1 MSDIIHDLKSNISV
15 ALALSPAVQAATK
28 SDATIIDLQGCAAA
42 AVIVNTG
49 AIVGAGDYTVSLSHG
64 DASDL
69 SAATTAAGD
78 DLIGSFPATL
88 AADSSYC
95 VGYRGGKRYVRV
107 VITKN
112 SGTSIAAG
120 AVVVKGGLALSGT
133 V

>member
-1 MSDIIHDLKSNISV
+1 MSDLKNNISA
-15 ALALSPAVQAATK
+15 ALALSPAVHSATK
-28 SDATIIDLQGCAAA
+28 ADASIIDLQGAGSAT
-42 AVIVNTG
+42 VIVNTG
-49 AIVGAGDYTVSLSHG
+49 AIAGAGDYTISLRHG

-69 SAATTAAGD
+69 SGDAAASGD
-78 DLIGSFPATL
+78 DLLGAFPATL
-88 AADSSYC
+88 AADTSYA

-120 AVVVKGGLALSGT
+120 AVIVKGHLSLAGA

>member
-1 MSDIIHDLKSNISV
+1 MSDLKNNIAAV
-15 ALALSPAVQAATK
+15 LALSPAVHAATK
-28 SDATIIDLQGCAAA
+28 ADATIIDLQGAGSAT
-42 AVIVNTG
+42 VIVNTG
-49 AIVGAGDYTVSLSHG
+49 AIAGSGDYTISLRHG

-69 SAATTAAGD
+69 TGDAAASGD
-78 DLIGSFPATL
+78 ELLGTFPATL
-88 AADSSYC
+88 AADSAYS

-120 AVVVKGGLALSGT
+120 AVIVKGHLALSGA

>member
-1 MSDIIHDLKSNISV
+1 MSDLKNNITAV
-15 ALALSPAVQAATK
+15 LALSPAVHSATK
-28 SDATIIDLQGCAAA
+28 ADASIIDLQGAGSAT
-42 AVIVNTG
+42 VIVNTG
-49 AIVGAGDYTVSLSHG
+49 AIAGSGDYTISLRHG

-69 SAATTAAGD
+69 SGDAAASGD
-78 DLIGSFPATL
+78 DLLGAFPATL
-88 AADSSYC
+88 AADTSYA

-120 AVVVKGGLALSGT
+120 AVIVKGHLALAGA

>member
-1 MSDIIHDLKSNISV
+1 MSELKNNIS
-15 ALALSPAVQAATK
+15 AVQALAPAVHSATK
-28 SDATIIDLQGCAAA
+28 ADAAIIDLQGAGSAT
-42 AVIVNTG
+42 VIVNTG
-49 AIVGAGDYTVSLSHG
+49 AIAGSGDYTISLRHG

-69 SAATTAAGD
+69 TGDAAASGD
-78 DLIGSFPATL
+78 ELLGTFPATL
-88 AADSSYC
+88 AADSAYS

-120 AVVVKGGLALSGT
+120 AVVVKGHLSLAGA

>member
-1 MSDIIHDLKSNISV
+1 MSDLKNNISA
-15 ALALSPAVQAATK
+15 ALALSPAVHSATK
-28 SDATIIDLQGCAAA
+28 ADAAIIDLQGAGSATV
-42 AVIVNTG
+42 VINTG
-49 AIVGAGDYTVSLSHG
+49 AIVGAGDYTISLRHG

-69 SAATTAAGD
+69 TGDAAASGD
-78 DLIGSFPATL
+78 ELLGTFPATL
-88 AADSSYC
+88 AADSAYS

-120 AVVVKGGLALSGT
+120 AVIVKGHLSLAGA

>member
-1 MSDIIHDLKSNISV
+1 MSDLKNNIAAV
-15 ALALSPAVQAATK
+15 LALSPAVHAATK
-28 SDATIIDLQGCAAA
+28 ADATIIDLQGAGSAT
-42 AVIVNTG
+42 VIVNTG
-49 AIVGAGDYTVSLSHG
+49 AIAGSGDYTISLRHG

-69 SAATTAAGD
+69 SGDAAASGD
-78 DLIGSFPATL
+78 DLLGAFPATL
-88 AADSSYC
+88 AADSSYA

-120 AVVVKGGLALSGT
+120 AVIVKGHLSLAGA

>member
-1 MSDIIHDLKSNISV
+1 MSDLKNNIAAV
-15 ALALSPAVQAATK
+15 LALSPAVHAATK
-28 SDATIIDLQGCAAA
+28 ADATIIDLQGAGSAT
-42 AVIVNTG
+42 VIVNTG
-49 AIVGAGDYTVSLSHG
+49 AIAGSGDYTISLRHG

-69 SAATTAAGD
+69 SGDAAASGD
-78 DLIGSFPATL
+78 DLLGAFPATL
-88 AADSSYC
+88 AADSSYA

-120 AVVVKGGLALSGT
+120 AVIIKGHLALAGA

>member
-1 MSDIIHDLKSNISV
+1 MSDLKNNIAAV
-15 ALALSPAVQAATK
+15 LALSPAVHSATK
-28 SDATIIDLQGCAAA
+28 ADASIIDLQGAGSATV
-42 AVIVNTG
+42 VINTG
-49 AIVGAGDYTVSLSHG
+49 AIVGAGDYTISLRHG

-69 SAATTAAGD
+69 SGDAAASGD
-78 DLIGSFPATL
+78 DLLGAFPATL
-88 AADSSYC
+88 AADSAYS

-120 AVVVKGGLALSGT
+120 AVIVKGHLSLAGA

>member
-1 MSDIIHDLKSNISV
+1 MSDLKNNIAAV
-15 ALALSPAVQAATK
+15 LALSPAVHAATK
-28 SDATIIDLQGCAAA
+28 ADASIIDLQGAGSAT
-42 AVIVNTG
+42 VIVNTG
-49 AIVGAGDYTVSLSHG
+49 AIAGSGDYTISLRHG

-69 SAATTAAGD
+69 SGDAAASGD
-78 DLIGSFPATL
+78 DLLGAFPATL
-88 AADSSYC
+88 AADTSYA

-120 AVVVKGGLALSGT
+120 AVIVKGHLSLTGT

>member
-1 MSDIIHDLKSNISV
+1 MSDLKNNLTAV
-15 ALALSPAVQAATK
+15 LALSPAVHSATK
-28 SDATIIDLQGCAAA
+28 ADAPIIDLQGSGSAT
-42 AVIVNTG
+42 VVVNTG
-49 AIVGAGDYTVSLSHG
+49 AIVGAGDYTVSLRHG

-69 SAATTAAGD
+69 SGDAAASGD
-78 DLIGSFPATL
+78 DLLGAFPATL
-88 AADSSYC
+88 AADTSYA

-120 AVVVKGGLALSGT
+120 AVIVKGHLALAGA

>member
-1 MSDIIHDLKSNISV
+1 MSDLKNNITAV
-15 ALALSPAVQAATK
+15 LALSPAVHSATK
-28 SDATIIDLQGCAAA
+28 ADAPIIDLQGAGSAT
-42 AVIVNTG
+42 VIVNTG
-49 AIVGAGDYTVSLSHG
+49 AIAGSGDYTISLRHG

-69 SAATTAAGD
+69 SGDAAASGD
-78 DLIGSFPATL
+78 DLLGAFPATL
-88 AADSSYC
+88 AADSSYA

-120 AVVVKGGLALSGT
+120 AVVVKGHLSLAGA